1 MLLVKG
7 FSKPSPLL
15 PAAKD
20 PVAATVDGGLMFV
33 HCALLFTCMYA

>member
-1 MLLVKG
+1 MLFVKG

-15 PAAKD
+15 LAAKD
-20 PVAATVDGGLMFV
+20 SVAAMVDGGLTFV